1 MSVSGQAYE
10 KIVRMKLFA
19 KGWGQM
25 VPTLQKLFLS
35 EIEMLEWGQKKV
47 EGVK

>member
-10 KIVRMKLFA
+10 RIVRMKLFA

-25 VPTLQKLFLS
+25 VPTFQELFHS
-35 EIEMLEWGQKKV
+35 EIEMLECGQKSEKK
-47 EGVK
+47 E